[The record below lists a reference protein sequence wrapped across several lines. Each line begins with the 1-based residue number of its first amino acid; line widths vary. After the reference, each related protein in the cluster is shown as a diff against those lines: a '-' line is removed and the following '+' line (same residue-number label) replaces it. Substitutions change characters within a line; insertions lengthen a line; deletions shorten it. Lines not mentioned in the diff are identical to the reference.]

1 MDTQSLNTFGHGIL
15 CHSDSRSQKSL
26 VSRNYKLLNVDLNV
40 IYLELAIEA
49 DGGVRKLFSGKK
61 GRTSVP

>member
-1 MDTQSLNTFGHGIL
+1 MVLDFEVVDTPLYIYLGFLQEPVMALSY
-15 CHSDSRSQKSL
+15 
-26 VSRNYKLLNVDLNV
+26 VNV

>member
-26 VSRNYKLLNVDLNV
+26 VSRNYKLLNMDLNV
-40 IYLELAIEA
+40 IYLELLMKNFKVI
-49 DGGVRKLFSGKK
+49 DVSFKK
-61 GRTSVP
+61 SS